1 MSDVGVIKPSIS
13 INVSGGSAVLG
24 NVSQGDN
31 NRLDTKQTNRLQ
43 AADLDL
49 FYQSIKLLAH
59 ERSVSKENYL
69 ALKVGVEALAKEP
82 SRVTAIDSLKR
93 LYNQYAW
100 AATPIKALLGALMAL

>member
-1 MSDVGVIKPSIS
+1 MSKPGIS

-59 ERSVSKENYL
+59 ERSVPKE
-69 ALKVGVEALAKEP
+69 
-82 SRVTAIDSLKR
+82 TI
-93 LYNQYAW
+93 
-100 AATPIKALLGALMAL
+100 